1 MNPCIAIID
10 RNSLSAGALEEILQ
24 DMFPMVEIVSFDSL
38 KSFMEDCDRF
48 FVHYFVSE
56 EILLSSIDDF
66 DTLKKETIVLCQGPG
81 LAVSAAG
88 FKVIN
93 LFQPQKE
100 IISSIIHLHDAGH
113 HNPGHQAAEMESGK
127 NRTDVLSAREKEVL
141 TLMVKG
147 FYNKEIADKLNIS
160 VTTAIFHRNNICAK
174 LGTRSMGRLT
184 IFAVLSNLVKI
195 DDI

>member
-1 MNPCIAIID
+1 MAV
-10 RNSLSAGALEEILQ
+10 LQ
-24 DMFPMVEIVSFDSL
+24 END
-38 KSFMEDCDRF
+38 
-48 FVHYFVSE
+48 
-56 EILLSSIDDF
+56 
-66 DTLKKETIVLCQGPG
+66 
-81 LAVSAAG
+81 
-88 FKVIN
+88 
-93 LFQPQKE
+93 
-100 IISSIIHLHDAGH
+100 DAGH
-113 HNPGHQAAEMESGK
+113 HNPSHQGAEMESGN

-160 VTTAIFHRNNICAK
+160 VTTAIFHRNNICTK